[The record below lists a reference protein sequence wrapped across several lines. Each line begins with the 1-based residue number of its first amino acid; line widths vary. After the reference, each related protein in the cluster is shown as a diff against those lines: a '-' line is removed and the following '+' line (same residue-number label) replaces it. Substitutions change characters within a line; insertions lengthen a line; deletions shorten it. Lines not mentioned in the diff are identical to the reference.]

1 MIKGSKRKS
10 AQSEPSE
17 NAREERI
24 AMRAHSDLIA
34 ILDRRAEEK
43 GQTRSA
49 YIESLLIAWVKAD
62 PRNPRIDNR
71 GRLIPDAPTP
81 AELQK
86 ANPQRY
92 TDRWVQFNRAFNAL
106 FGTDVPREWREEWQE
121 HWKIENE

>member
-1 MIKGSKRKS
+1 MVKDSKKK
-10 AQSEPSE
+10 AAKTGP

-24 AMRAHSDLIA
+24 ALRAHADLIE

-71 GRLIPDAPTP
+71 GKLVPDAPTP
-81 AELQK
+81 AELQR

-121 HWKIENE
+121 HWQTESE